1 MRVAIAKESSTNG
14 IGLAR
19 AYWQQIVR
27 PILDDHR
34 PGIPRVVARV
44 GSGSDVLGL
53 DDQISRDHDWGLRLQ
68 LFVRSVDE
76 ADVRTVLADR
86 LPAEFAGLPTRFAFT
101 GQANAVLA
109 VDILTV
115 EEFVSSRL
123 GFDPRIHATTVD
135 WLSLTGQAVLEVTAG
150 EVFEDRDGMFTS
162 LRDALAW
169 YPDDLWSY
177 VAAVDW
183 QRMDQELPI
192 MGRAGDRGDELGS
205 RVIAARLVDIAVHLA
220 FVLCRR
226 WAPYSKWRGTTFR
239 QLPLPAEIGQH
250 LQDALTANEWRTRG
264 DHLAAALEALASV
277 QQRVGIPSS
286 DPVCVPFW
294 DRPYLQI
301 DQGLVPRMLDNITD
315 PSVRAL
321 PPGLGSVEQ
330 QTNNVDLLVNTEL
343 RRAAFSA
350 QR

>member
-1 MRVAIAKESSTNG
+1 MAIANEACTNG
-14 IGLAR
+14 ISLAR
-19 AYWQQIVR
+19 TYWQQIVR
-27 PILDDHR
+27 PILDERR
-34 PGIPRVVARV
+34 PGIPRAAARV
-44 GSGSDVLGL
+44 GGGSDVLGL
-53 DDQISRDHDWGLRLQ
+53 DDQTSRDHDWGLRLQ
-68 LFVRSVDE
+68 LFVRRGDE
-76 ADVRTVLADR
+76 RDVRTVLADQ

-101 GQANAVLA
+101 GQDDPVLA
-109 VDILTV
+109 LDVLTI
-115 EEFVSSRL
+115 EEFISARL
-123 GFDPRIHATTVD
+123 GFDPRVDATALD
-135 WLSLTGQAVLEVTAG
+135 WLSLTGQTVLEVTAG

-169 YPDDLWSY
+169 YPDDLWCY

-183 QRMDQELPI
+183 QRLDQELPI

-205 RVIAARLVDIAVHLA
+205 RVIAARLVDTAVHLS

-239 QLPLPAEIGQH
+239 QLPVPAEIGQH
-250 LQDALTANEWRTRG
+250 LQDVLTAIEWRTRS

-277 QQRVGIPSS
+277 QHRVGIPSS

-301 DQGLVPRMLDNITD
+301 DRGLVPQMLDNITD

-321 PPGLGSVEQ
+321 TPGLGSIEQ
-330 QTNNVDLLVNTEL
+330 QTNNVDLLVSTEL
-343 RRAAFSA
+343 RRAALNA

>member
-1 MRVAIAKESSTNG
+1 MAIANESCTNG
-14 IGLAR
+14 LSLAR
-19 AYWQQIVR
+19 AYWQQIVA
-27 PILDDHR
+27 PILDEHR
-34 PGIPRVVARV
+34 PGIPRAAARI

-53 DDQISRDHDWGLRLQ
+53 DDQTSRDHDWGLRLQ

-76 ADVRTVLADR
+76 GDVRTVLTDQ

-101 GQANAVLA
+101 GQDDPVLA
-109 VDILTV
+109 LDVLTV
-115 EEFVSSRL
+115 EEIVSARL
-123 GFDPRIHATTVD
+123 GFDPRIHAAPLD
-135 WLSLTGQAVLEVTAG
+135 WLSLTGQTVLEVTAG
-150 EVFEDRDGMFTS
+150 KVFEDRDGMLTS
-162 LRDALAW
+162 LRDALTW

-183 QRMDQELPI
+183 QRIDQELPI
-192 MGRAGDRGDELGS
+192 MGRTGDRGDELGS

-226 WAPYSKWRGTTFR
+226 WAPYSKWRGITFR
-239 QLPLPAEIGQH
+239 GLPLPAEVGQH
-250 LQDALTANEWRTRG
+250 LQDALAANEWRTRS
-264 DHLAAALEALASV
+264 DHLTAALEALASL
-277 QQRVGIPSS
+277 QRQVGIPSV

-315 PSVRAL
+315 PSVQAL
-321 PPGLGSVEQ
+321 TPGLGNIEQ
-330 QTNNVDLLVNTEL
+330 QTNNVDLLVSTEL
-343 RRAAFSA
+343 RRATINA